1 MEEKILK
8 KLDDIDLQIKVID
21 QKIEKTKDEIKNEI
35 KEELDRKLRET
46 EEKLDVKL
54 KETQEEIEKNVS
66 AEIQNLCKS
75 IERVENKKHA
85 KIINK
90 IEKHERKT
98 MEGIKKFEKILAS

>member
-21 QKIEKTKDEIKNEI
+21 QKIEKTKEELNTKIEETKDEIKDEI

-54 KETQEEIEKNVS
+54 KETQEKIEKNVS
-66 AEIQNLCKS
+66 AEIQNLCES

-90 IEKHERKT
+90 IEKQWKE
-98 MEGIKKFEKILAS
+98 

>member
-54 KETQEEIEKNVS
+54 KETQEKIEKNVS
-66 AEIQNLCKS
+66 AEIQNLCES
-75 IERVENKKHA
+75 IERVENKKHQ
-85 KIINK
+85 KIVEQVENNK
-90 IEKHERKT
+90 KKTLKGVEAFRKV
-98 MEGIKKFEKILAS
+98 LVS